1 MGSRMIIVETTN
13 KTNGRPIKFT
23 PERIEQI
30 KNLVERGKSREEIAE
45 IINVTVGSLQVTCSR
60 LGISLRRPKPRLQLA
75 PFVPRWP
82 SVEPALPAMPAV
94 ADKPC
99 FGLVILYKGKERVN
113 DLPLTDDAV
122 RQLALEA
129 AFHRISVAE
138 LIGRITTTSL
148 AARDEF
154 GATGGGWQRWDSRPP
169 SWEPSPSLCAAAEV
183 RPCRDRHGVGSGAGQ
198 DGAAG

>member
-1 MGSRMIIVETTN
+1 MAIVEIAN

-30 KNLVERGKSREEIAE
+30 KNLVERGQSREEIAE
-45 IINVTVGSLQVTCSR
+45 IINVTAGSLQVTCSR

-75 PFVPRWP
+75 PLVPRSP

-99 FGLVILYKGKERVN
+99 FGLVIQYKGKERVT

-122 RQLALEA
+122 RHLALEA
-129 AFHRISVAE
+129 AFHDISVAE
-138 LIGRITTTSL
+138 LIGRLITTIL
-148 AARDEF
+148 VARDEF
-154 GATGGGWQRWDSRPP
+154 GATGGG
-169 SWEPSPSLCAAAEV
+169 
-183 RPCRDRHGVGSGAGQ
+183 GSGATR
-198 DGAAG
+198 DPIVGALTIP

>member
-1 MGSRMIIVETTN
+1 MDARMTIVEIAN

-75 PFVPRWP
+75 PFVPRSP

-99 FGLVILYKGKERVN
+99 FGLVIQYKGKERVT

-122 RQLALEA
+122 RQLTLEA
-129 AFHRISVAE
+129 AFHGISVAE
-138 LIGRITTTSL
+138 LIGRLITTIL
-148 AARDEF
+148 PARDEF
-154 GATGGGWQRWDSRPP
+154 GATGGGGSGGTRDPHRG
-169 SWEPSPSLCAAAEV
+169 SPHHPLSAAAEV
-183 RPCRDRHGVGSGAGQ
+183 RP
-198 DGAAG
+198 

>member
-1 MGSRMIIVETTN
+1 MDARMTIVEIAN

-45 IINVTVGSLQVTCSR
+45 IINVTAGSPQVTCSR
-60 LGISLRRPKPRLQLA
+60 LGISLRRPKPHLQLA
-75 PFVPRWP
+75 PFVPRSP

-94 ADKPC
+94 ANKPR
-99 FGLVILYKGKERVN
+99 FGLVIQYKGKQRVT

-122 RQLALEA
+122 RQLTLEA
-129 AFHRISVAE
+129 AFQNIPIAE
-138 LIGRITTTSL
+138 LIGRLITTIL

-154 GATGGGWQRWDSRPP
+154 GAMGGGWERRDSRPT
-169 SWEPSPSLCAAAEV
+169 SSQPSPSPV
-183 RPCRDRHGVGSGAGQ
+183 SCR
-198 DGAAG
+198 

>member
-1 MGSRMIIVETTN
+1 MTIVEIAN
-13 KTNGRPIKFT
+13 RTNGRPIKFT

-75 PFVPRWP
+75 PFVPRSP

-99 FGLVILYKGKERVN
+99 FGLLIQYKGKERVT

-122 RQLALEA
+122 RQLTLEA
-129 AFHRISVAE
+129 AFHGISIAE
-138 LIGRITTTSL
+138 LIGRLITTIL
-148 AARDEF
+148 PARKSPGPA
-154 GATGGGWQRWDSRPP
+154 GA
-169 SWEPSPSLCAAAEV
+169 SWEKASRSDLDVCELSSS
-183 RPCRDRHGVGSGAGQ
+183 RD
-198 DGAAG
+198 

>member
-1 MGSRMIIVETTN
+1 MAIVEIAN

-30 KNLVERGKSREEIAE
+30 KNLVERGKSREDIAE

-60 LGISLRRPKPRLQLA
+60 LGISLRRPKPRLRLA
-75 PFVPRWP
+75 PFVPRSP

-99 FGLVILYKGKERVN
+99 FGLVIQYKGKERVT

-122 RQLALEA
+122 RKLTLEA
-129 AFHRISVAE
+129 TFHSISVAE
-138 LIGRITTTSL
+138 LIRSINHDDPGGARRI
-148 AARDEF
+148 RRN
-154 GATGGGWQRWDSRPP
+154 GW
-169 SWEPSPSLCAAAEV
+169 
-183 RPCRDRHGVGSGAGQ
+183 GM
-198 DGAAG
+198 GAAGLATHIVGTLTIPCALLLRYPAADCSQGRRRGPAAG

>member
-1 MGSRMIIVETTN
+1 MTIVEIAN

-30 KNLVERGKSREEIAE
+30 KNLVERGKSREDIAE

-60 LGISLRRPKPRLQLA
+60 LGISLRRPKPRPQLA
-75 PFVPRWP
+75 PFVPRSP
-82 SVEPALPAMPAV
+82 SVEPAMPAM

-99 FGLVILYKGKERVN
+99 FELVIQYKGKERVT

-129 AFHRISVAE
+129 AFHGISVAE
-138 LIGRITTTSL
+138 LMGRLITTIL

-154 GATGGGWQRWDSRPP
+154 GATGGGWQRRDSRPA
-169 SWEPSPSLCAAAEV
+169 SWEPSPSPV
-183 RPCRDRHGVGSGAGQ
+183 RCR
-198 DGAAG
+198 